1 MARTKGAIQ
10 EAIKPPE
17 EVLLSEEE
25 RVTLLADLMFEIIA
39 EQVRAE
45 SENA

>member
-10 EAIKPPE
+10 EEVKPPE

-25 RVTLLADLMFEIIA
+25 RVVILADLMFEIIA
-39 EQVRAE
+39 EQLA
-45 SENA
+45 SEGSHA

>member
-10 EAIKPPE
+10 EEVKPPE

-25 RVTLLADLMFEIIA
+25 RIAILAELMFEIIA
-39 EQVRAE
+39 EQLA
-45 SENA
+45 SEQSHA

>member
-10 EAIKPPE
+10 EEVKPPE

-25 RVTLLADLMFEIIA
+25 RVTILADLMFEIIA
-39 EQVRAE
+39 EQLA
-45 SENA
+45 SEGGNA